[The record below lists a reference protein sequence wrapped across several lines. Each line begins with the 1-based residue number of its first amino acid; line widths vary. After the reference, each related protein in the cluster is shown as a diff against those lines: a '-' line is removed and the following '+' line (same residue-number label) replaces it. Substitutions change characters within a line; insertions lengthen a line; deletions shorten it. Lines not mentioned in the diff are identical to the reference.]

1 MALPGAKL
9 SVMTDLPELVRTRL
23 SSRTRRS
30 IADPGLRRAAVL
42 VPLFVDDGEPGVLFT
57 RRTETVE
64 HHKGQI
70 SFPGG
75 AADPGDPNPQSTALR
90 ETEEE
95 LGIPPDR
102 VQVLGALDDL
112 PTTVSGFVVTP
123 VVGIIPLAFALRVN
137 SAEIAEVLTVP
148 LRVFRDP
155 SRLRVER
162 RERDG
167 AWLDVYFYRHGP
179 DEIWGVTARI
189 MKGFVD
195 AVFGDSL

>member
-1 MALPGAKL
+1 
-9 SVMTDLPELVRTRL
+9 
-23 SSRTRRS
+23 
-30 IADPGLRRAAVL
+30 
-42 VPLFVDDGEPGVLFT
+42 
-57 RRTETVE
+57 
-64 HHKGQI
+64 
-70 SFPGG
+70 
-75 AADPGDPNPQSTALR
+75 
-90 ETEEE
+90 

-112 PTTVSGFVVTP
+112 PTIVSGFVVTP
-123 VVGIIPLAFALRVN
+123 VVGIIPPAFALRVN
-137 SAEIAEVLTVP
+137 SAEIVEVLTVP

-167 AWLDVYFYRHGP
+167 AWLDVYFYRHGS